1 MRKSEPSERAP
12 RHWAAAVLVCALIA
26 AYAGFSHYCN
36 AGGDRQDLG
45 AALALGPLLAVGL
58 TLVWRSGGVLVALV
72 SALFGGVLLYDW
84 WPLFEK
90 NFPLV
95 YLLQECGM
103 YGLLAFGFGRSLR
116 VGRTALCT
124 QFADQLHGPLTPAEI
139 RYTRQ
144 VTFAWTLLFT
154 AITAT
159 TLLLFVS
166 APRKVWSLFVNFG
179 TIPLVAAMFV
189 VEYAVRRRLLPK
201 TDRRGV
207 LASVRIFLAS
217 R

>member
-1 MRKSEPSERAP
+1 
-12 RHWAAAVLVCALIA
+12 
-26 AYAGFSHYCN
+26 
-36 AGGDRQDLG
+36 
-45 AALALGPLLAVGL
+45 
-58 TLVWRSGGVLVALV
+58 
-72 SALFGGVLLYDW
+72 
-84 WPLFEK
+84 
-90 NFPLV
+90 
-95 YLLQECGM
+95 M

-116 VGRTALCT
+116 AGRTALCT

-154 AITAT
+154 AIAAT

-166 APRKVWSLFVNFG
+166 APRKVWSLFANFG